1 MLSKKRSAK
10 QQRKILRLDNVDT
23 ENYSDNEGSPMKMEK
38 SLGNIFADLGFDAAE
53 AANLQVRA
61 RRMSR
66 LIDFIE
72 EKGFT
77 QQEAANFFG
86 VKQPRISNL
95 MRGKINEFSIDALV
109 NLLAI
114 AGLHI
119 SIDFEPVG
127 S

>member
-1 MLSKKRSAK
+1 
-10 QQRKILRLDNVDT
+10 
-23 ENYSDNEGSPMKMEK
+23 MKMEK
-38 SLGNIFADLGFDAAE
+38 GSGNIFADLGFDAAE

-61 RRMSR
+61 RLMSR

-72 EKGFT
+72 ENGFT
-77 QQEAANFFG
+77 QQEAADFFG

-114 AGLHI
+114 AGLRI
-119 SIDFEPVG
+119 SIDFEPIET
-127 S
+127 

>member
-1 MLSKKRSAK
+1 
-10 QQRKILRLDNVDT
+10 
-23 ENYSDNEGSPMKMEK
+23 MKMDK
-38 SLGNIFADLGFDAAE
+38 SSGNIFADLGFDAAE

-61 RRMSR
+61 RLMSR

-77 QQEAANFFG
+77 QQEAATFFG

-95 MRGKINEFSIDALV
+95 TRGKINEFSIDALV
-109 NLLAI
+109 NLLAT
-114 AGLHI
+114 AGLHL
-119 SIDFEPVG
+119 SIDFEPAA

>member
-1 MLSKKRSAK
+1 
-10 QQRKILRLDNVDT
+10 
-23 ENYSDNEGSPMKMEK
+23 MKMEK
-38 SLGNIFADLGFDAAE
+38 SSGNIFADLGFDAAE

-61 RRMSR
+61 RLMSR
-66 LIDFIE
+66 LIDYIE
-72 EKGFT
+72 ENKLT

-109 NLLAI
+109 NLLAT

-119 SIDFEPVG
+119 SIEFEPVG